1 MDPSVAGLSSSVFWI
16 GMALGRYLLGPVS
29 DRFGVRRSVAAY
41 IIIAFIF
48 QIGLGLVNDSIGSL
62 VILGFN
68 GFMIAPL
75 YPSGIVILVSR
86 LPKQSQLTAVAVAMG
101 LGQMGA
107 AVAPLGVGFMATHLG
122 MQHLIE
128 VVCVLSV
135 LMLAAWAVFTR

>member
-1 MDPSVAGLSSSVFWI
+1 
-16 GMALGRYLLGPVS
+16 MALGRYLLGPVS
-29 DRFGVRRSVAAY
+29 DRLGVRRSVAAY
-41 IIIAFIF
+41 IIIAFVF
-48 QIGLGLVNDSIGSL
+48 QIGLGLVKNSTGSL

-75 YPSGIVILVSR
+75 YPSGIVVLVSR
-86 LPKQSQLTAVAVAMG
+86 LPKQSQLTAVALAMS

-107 AVAPLGVGFMATHLG
+107 AVAQLGVGFMATHLG